1 MKETYT
7 TPITEIKEFQTAD
20 VVTTS
25 GKIGLTPS
33 GWIDKWY

>member
-1 MKETYT
+1 MKEQYVKPTINVDEFKT
-7 TPITEIKEFQTAD
+7 TD